1 MAGSIPAS
9 LGASAPMTHGVFTDG
24 VFFSLDS
31 QAGRPL
37 ALALVGRL
45 PMSAAREA
53 LAALQTLGAEF
64 AEIGADLIALLDI
77 ESPVIAEFAEPVAPS
92 VRFVLS
98 RREVFDGWKFSSG
111 APRLVGLDRAGR
123 IAFVSDTAN
132 LAACAALLASL
143 AALPRER
150 PHDDP
155 MPAPVLAVPNIVSL
169 DFCGELIAHFEASAH
184 SFGGMAAVDAS
195 GQFAHKVDG
204 AKKHRFDYVLGPRDP
219 LLNRVLAAI
228 VMRCAP
234 EIKRA
239 FQVEIAHTDR
249 ILLARY
255 DDSGGYF
262 KRHRDNAASSV
273 AFRQFALTINLN
285 DDYDGGAVMFP
296 EYNDRRYRPGAGAG
310 VVFSCSLLHEALPVT
325 RGRRY
330 CALTFVH
337 DAGAQARWLAA
348 GRLASA

>member
-1 MAGSIPAS
+1 MAGLIPAS
-9 LGASAPMTHGVFTDG
+9 LGASAPMTHGVFTDST
-24 VFFSLDS
+24 FFSLDS

-53 LAALQTLGAEF
+53 LAALQTWGIEF

-77 ESPVIAEFAEPVAPS
+77 ESPAIAEFAEPVAPS

-98 RREVFDGWKFSSG
+98 RRDVFDGWRFSSG

-123 IAFVSDTAN
+123 IVFVSEAAN
-132 LAACAALLASL
+132 SAACAALLASL
-143 AALPRER
+143 AALPREA

-155 MPAPVLAVPNIVSL
+155 MPAPVLGVPNIVSPDL
-169 DFCGELIAHFEASAH
+169 CGELIAHFEASAH
-184 SFGGMAAVDAS
+184 SFGGMASVDTS
-195 GQFAHKVDG
+195 GQFAHKVDRG
-204 AKKHRFDYVLGPRDP
+204 KKHRFDYVLGPLDP
-219 LLNRVLAAI
+219 FVNRVLAAI

-262 KRHRDNAASSV
+262 KRHRDNAAPSV

-296 EYNDRRYRPGAGAG
+296 EYNDRRYRPRAGAG

-330 CALTFVH
+330 CALTFLH
-337 DAGAQARWLAA
+337 DAAAQARWLAA
-348 GRLASA
+348 GRQASA

>member
-1 MAGSIPAS
+1 MAGSIFAS
-9 LGASAPMTHGVFTDG
+9 LGASAPTTHGVFTDST
-24 VFFSLDS
+24 FFSLDS

-45 PMSAAREA
+45 PMFAAREA
-53 LAALQTLGAEF
+53 LAGLQTLGAEF
-64 AEIGADLIALLDI
+64 AEIGADLVVLLDI
-77 ESPVIAEFAEPVAPS
+77 ESPVIAEFAELVAPS
-92 VRFVLS
+92 ARFVLS
-98 RREVFDGWKFSSG
+98 RRDVFDGWGFSNG

-123 IAFVSDTAN
+123 IAFVSEVAN
-132 LAACAALLASL
+132 SAACAALLAAL
-143 AALPRER
+143 ATLPREA

-155 MPAPVLAVPNIVSL
+155 MPAPVLAIPNIVSPEL
-169 DFCGELIAHFEASAH
+169 CGELIAHFEASAH
-184 SFGGMAAVDAS
+184 SFGGMASVDAS

-204 AKKHRFDYVLGPRDP
+204 GKKHRFDYVLGARDP
-219 LLNRVLAAI
+219 FLNRVLAAI
-228 VMRCAP
+228 VTRCAP
-234 EIKRA
+234 EIKHA
-239 FQVEIAHTDR
+239 FQVDIQHTDR

-262 KRHRDNAASSV
+262 KRHRDNAAPSV

-296 EYNDRRYRPGAGAG
+296 EYNDRRYRPRAGAG

-330 CALTFVH
+330 CALTFLH
-337 DAGAQARWLAA
+337 DAAAQARWLAA
-348 GRLASA
+348 GRQASA